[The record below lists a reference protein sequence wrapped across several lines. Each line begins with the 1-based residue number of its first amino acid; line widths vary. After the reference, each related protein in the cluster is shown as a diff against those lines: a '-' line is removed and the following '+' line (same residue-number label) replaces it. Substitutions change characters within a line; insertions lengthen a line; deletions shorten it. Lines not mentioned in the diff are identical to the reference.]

1 MYGGYSCANMV
12 TGGIQMKRSNLKK
25 ALVLVNVLGA
35 SFIILVVL
43 LPQMAQLEKVLKITV
58 FWETLRDIE
67 RVSLK
72 TLRVSNAE
80 NSFLISKV

>member
-1 MYGGYSCANMV
+1 MV
-12 TGGIQMKRSNLKK
+12 E
-25 ALVLVNVLGA
+25 
-35 SFIILVVL
+35 
-43 LPQMAQLEKVLKITV
+43 LEKVLKITV